1 MVRIRMQRLGR
12 KNLPFYRINA
22 VEKKTRRNGPVIEAL
37 GYFDPLANDPAKQ
50 VHINEERIKFWLSKG
65 AQPSDTVRDF
75 LARRGIGDLK
85 AWEADREHDRKVV
98 AENKAKAAAAPAA
111 EGDKKAEKPKAEK
124 PAKAE
129 KAEEKT
135 EEAKA

>member
-12 KNLPFYRINA
+12 KNLPFYRINV

-50 VHINEERIKFWLSKG
+50 IHINEERVKHWLSKG

-98 AENKAKAAAAPAA
+98 AENKAKAAAAPAD
-111 EGDKKAEKPKAEK
+111 DKKGEKKEK
-124 PAKAE
+124 PAKPE
-129 KAEEKT
+129 KKEEAK

>member
-75 LARRGIGDLK
+75 LAKRGIGDLK

-98 AENKAKAAAAPAA
+98 AENKAKAAAAPAD
-111 EGDKKAEKPKAEK
+111 DKGEKKDK
-124 PAKAE
+124 PAKPE
-129 KAEEKT
+129 KKEEAK

>member
-75 LARRGIGDLK
+75 LAKRGIGDLK

-98 AENKAKAAAAPAA
+98 AENKAKAAAAPA
-111 EGDKKAEKPKAEK
+111 EGEKKAEK
-124 PAKAE
+124 PAKPE
-129 KAEEKT
+129 KKEEAK

>member
-1 MVRIRMQRLGR
+1 MQRLGR

-50 VHINEERIKFWLSKG
+50 VHINEERIKFWISKG

-75 LARRGIGDLK
+75 LAKRGIGDLK
-85 AWEADREHDRKVV
+85 AWEADRAHDRKVV
-98 AENKAKAAAAPAA
+98 EDQKAKAAAAPA
-111 EGDKKAEKPKAEK
+111 
-124 PAKAE
+124 
-129 KAEEKT
+129 EEKKGEKK

>member
-37 GYFDPLANDPAKQ
+37 GFFDPLANDPAKQ
-50 VHINEERIKFWLSKG
+50 VQINEERIKFWLSKG

-75 LARRGIGDLK
+75 LAKRGIGDLK

-98 AENKAKAAAAPAA
+98 AENKAKAAAAPAD
-111 EGDKKAEKPKAEK
+111 EKADKPKAEK
-124 PAKAE
+124 PAKPE
-129 KAEEKT
+129 KKEEPK